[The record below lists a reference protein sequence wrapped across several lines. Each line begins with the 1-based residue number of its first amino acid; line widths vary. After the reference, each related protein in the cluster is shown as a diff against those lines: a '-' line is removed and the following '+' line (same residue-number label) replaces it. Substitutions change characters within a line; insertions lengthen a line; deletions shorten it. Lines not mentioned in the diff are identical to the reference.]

1 MKIYRHGADVRVEV
15 TDSASLRDAVMVKR
29 TTQLPVNVMS
39 NVVCMLVY
47 TVRLVAY
54 LKHITDYISAPK
66 HLSISFMVQTALWI
80 FVAGAV
86 MDTTIPGFAV
96 SQYFNSVCL
105 GLLSLFSILTM
116 LCLVSR
122 FTQYLL
128 NSRIDAYLMMLKSMH
143 GIDKVNI
150 HMADAKSK

>member
-15 TDSASLRDAVMVKR
+15 TDSASLRDAVRVKAA
-29 TTQLPVNVMS
+29 TKLPVNVMN

-54 LKHITDYISAPK
+54 LKHITDYINAPK
-66 HLSISFMVQTALWI
+66 HLSFSFMVQTALWI

-86 MDTTIPGFAV
+86 MDTVIPGFAI
-96 SQYFNSVCL
+96 YPFLDSVCL
-105 GLLSLFSILTM
+105 GLLTLFAILTA
-116 LCLVSR
+116 LHLISR
-122 FTQYLL
+122 FTQHLL
-128 NSRIDAYLMMLKSMH
+128 NSRIDAYLMMLKSIH

-150 HMADAKSK
+150 HMAGRDHR